1 MRQAMRK
8 THRGLGEDVRPHP
21 AVPPQPPN
29 RAWRAVVVM
38 TRRAAFGAAWLASV
52 ALAAFVGWLIGQ
64 RFSPPENDRSV
75 SPPSVPRSAERW
87 LEQGIAEEEAT
98 SPRGFEDAFTG
109 VAANAIPEPPVE
121 RVPEEP
127 AATESP
133 AIEQATQLPSSPP
146 SPATPGTES
155 TSGIPSDEPVA
166 EPVGPME
173 LVGPVAP
180 VVVITEVFERAAGL
194 AERGDYEG
202 AGAEAEALLAEYG
215 DYSGLIGAF
224 RDSGADE
231 TRARL
236 NALRVLQL
244 GGLQLISVE
253 VARELKRSY
262 AGSAEVAGAIHEW
275 RILKPSI
282 AQFDSSIEEGRGVVV
297 RGRVAN
303 PDVGVVRRVIVEVE
317 ALDAGGNVVAKTTAR
332 VRPKSLDS
340 GAAGSFTAQFTGIDP
355 ASVHRTRASVV
366 KWQSEV
372 FEQ

>member
-21 AVPPQPPN
+21 AIPPQPPN
-29 RAWRAVVVM
+29 RAQRAVVVM

-52 ALAAFVGWLIGQ
+52 ALAVFVGWLIGQ
-64 RFSPPENDRSV
+64 RFSPLENDRSV
-75 SPPSVPRSAERW
+75 SSPGLPASVERP
-87 LEQGIAEEEAT
+87 LEQGIAAGEAT
-98 SPRGFEDAFTG
+98 SPQGFEDALPG
-109 VAANAIPEPPVE
+109 AAANAIPEPAVE
-121 RVPEEP
+121 PVPEEP
-127 AATESP
+127 VATEPP
-133 AIEQATQLPSSPP
+133 APP
-146 SPATPGTES
+146 SPATRGTAS
-155 TSGIPSDEPVA
+155 TSAIPSDEPIV
-166 EPVGPME
+166 EPVEPLE

-317 ALDAGGNVVAKTTAR
+317 ALDAGGNVVAKTTVR